1 MFVLVIA
8 IQNKISIQRTYIHIR
23 DNNTYVS
30 FYKHDQSKYFLLR
43 RKNLTIVKITQK
55 KSKKKNMN
63 GNVTSSIYENRQ
75 NEFQIGLMDVVALKV
90 PFALKLLEGDYSN
103 LRYNN

>member
-1 MFVLVIA
+1 MVKRVRI
-8 IQNKISIQRTYIHIR
+8 
-23 DNNTYVS
+23 DN
-30 FYKHDQSKYFLLR
+30 
-43 RKNLTIVKITQK
+43 RKNHHKKKSTVVGKKIVAKKKMNKK

>member
-1 MFVLVIA
+1 M
-8 IQNKISIQRTYIHIR
+8 TEYE
-23 DNNTYVS
+23 
-30 FYKHDQSKYFLLR
+30 
-43 RKNLTIVKITQK
+43 LTIVKIIIK
-55 KSKKKNMN
+55 KEQC
-63 GNVTSSIYENRQ
+63 SSIYENRQ

>member
-1 MFVLVIA
+1 
-8 IQNKISIQRTYIHIR
+8 
-23 DNNTYVS
+23 
-30 FYKHDQSKYFLLR
+30 
-43 RKNLTIVKITQK
+43 
-55 KSKKKNMN
+55 MN

>member
-1 MFVLVIA
+1 MIKASLFYFRFERI
-8 IQNKISIQRTYIHIR
+8 
-23 DNNTYVS
+23 DN
-30 FYKHDQSKYFLLR
+30 
-43 RKNLTIVKITQK
+43 RKNHHKK
-55 KSKKKNMN
+55 KSKKKNMD